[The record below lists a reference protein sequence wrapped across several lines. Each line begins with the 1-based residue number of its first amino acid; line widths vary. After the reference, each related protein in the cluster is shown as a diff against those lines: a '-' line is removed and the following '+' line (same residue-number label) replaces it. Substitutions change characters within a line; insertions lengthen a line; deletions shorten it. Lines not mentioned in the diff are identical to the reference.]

1 MEDRAYAETL
11 ALTRTAVAD
20 DRVVPAPLDPDAP
33 LEPGQL
39 LGRYIILERL
49 GAGGM
54 GVVYAAFDPG
64 LDRKVAI
71 KLLDRPESAP
81 EGDTHGPGAR
91 LRREAKALARL
102 AHPNVV
108 AVHDAGEVDG
118 RVYVAME
125 FVPGVTLRHYLA
137 ERRLHWRDVLAL
149 FVAAGRGLQAA
160 HAAGLVHR
168 DFKPENVLVGDDGR
182 VRVLDFGLARASEAE
197 ESGPH
202 GHVPKASDAS
212 AWASGLRE
220 RLLEASSARNPKIDV
235 TPPPWASGLRERL
248 LEAQGARNPKLG
260 VTPPPFDLREAP
272 PGAASMHTPDAVA
285 DTPPAWASGLRERL
299 PLEAS
304 GLRERLPPE
313 ASGAAFDIGSL
324 VSVDSRLTRVGALVG
339 TPAYMAPEQ
348 FMGLPTSPRSDQF
361 SFCVA
366 LWEAVHGVHPFGD
379 GGAMALLQAIS
390 RGKLRPVPRDRRT
403 PAWLPRTL
411 ARGLS
416 VDPRARWPD
425 VGALLDVLERR
436 ALRSRRA
443 RAAGVAGLALGLLLG
458 TGLWG
463 YARSGSQDEVC
474 RGGALALHGAWDP
487 TRRAQVHAALLATGR
502 AHARATADRVVA
514 TLDTWAVA
522 WLAGHADACR
532 ATHLRHEQSLALLEL
547 RMTCLDERRR
557 ELAAL
562 TDLLVRTGPDV
573 VDRAVQAAAA
583 LTPAQ
588 RCADPAVLTAPAALP
603 DDPAAPAQID
613 AVRQQVAGAKA
624 LLDAGRLQ
632 DGLARAEEAAA
643 AAARVGYPPLDAEAG
658 YILGLLQNRAKD
670 PRAAEATLTRAA
682 LAAVAGKLDELAARA
697 MVELIACVGVYQTAT
712 AEALRWSELAA
723 AMVQRLGPEG
733 HVLEAKRLGHT
744 GIVRQIR
751 GEFAAAR
758 ELHERALAL
767 LDRPERPDPPALIGT
782 LSNLGNTLGELG
794 LRAEAEASHRR
805 AVALAE
811 EFFGPDH
818 PQTAVLTGN
827 LAAALADPG
836 RDEDAAALHARTL
849 AIKERAFGPDHLS
862 VAATLRSIAQ
872 IRLRQGALGEAQAI
886 LRRALAI
893 RERMLGPTH
902 PELADLLHD
911 LGEVA
916 RRERRFAA
924 AQATFRR
931 ALAIAEPGGDGHPRV
946 QPLLLGLGR
955 TALDAGDP
963 AAAREPLRRALA
975 AEPKDH
981 APARPEVSAR
991 LRLALAEALWPEP
1004 PARAEAHALV
1014 EEARALLGPG
1024 DAFAPLRGEL
1034 DAWLSGHVLK

>member
-1 MEDRAYAETL
+1 MEDRAYADTL

-20 DRVVPAPLDPDAP
+20 DPVAPQPLDPDAP
-33 LEPGQL
+33 LERGQL
-39 LGRYIILERL
+39 LGRYIILERV

-64 LDRKVAI
+64 LDRKVAL
-71 KLLDRPESAP
+71 KLLGRPEGKREDDS
-81 EGDTHGPGAR
+81 HGPGAR

-108 AVHDAGEVDG
+108 GVHDAGEVDG

-137 ERRLHWRDVLAL
+137 EHKLPWRDVLAL

-182 VRVLDFGLARASEAE
+182 VRVLDFGLARTSELE
-197 ESGPH
+197 EPGPE
-202 GHVPKASDAS
+202 GHVPKASGDA
-212 AWASGLRE
+212 
-220 RLLEASSARNPKIDV
+220 
-235 TPPPWASGLRERL
+235 PPP
-248 LEAQGARNPKLG
+248 
-260 VTPPPFDLREAP
+260 
-272 PGAASMHTPDAVA
+272 
-285 DTPPAWASGLRERL
+285 WASGLRERL

-304 GLRERLPPE
+304 GLRERLPLEASGLRELLPE
-313 ASGAAFDIGSL
+313 ASGAHFDIGSL

-348 FMGLPTSPRSDQF
+348 FMGLPTSPRTDQF

-366 LWEAVHGVHPFGD
+366 LWEAVHGAHPFGD
-379 GGAMALLQAIS
+379 GGAVALLQAIS
-390 RGKLRPVPRDRRT
+390 RGKLRPIPRDKRT
-403 PAWLPRTL
+403 PAWLPRAL

-443 RAAGVAGLALGLLLG
+443 RRSGAAGLALGLLLG
-458 TGLWG
+458 AGVWG
-463 YARSGSQDEVC
+463 YAQSDGDDEVC
-474 RGGALALHGAWDP
+474 RGGALALAGAWDP
-487 TRRAQVHAALLATGR
+487 TRRAQVHTALLATGR

-514 TLDTWAVA
+514 TLDAWTAA
-522 WLAGHADACR
+522 WLAAHADACR
-532 ATHLRHEQSLALLEL
+532 ATHVRHEQSQGLLDL

-573 VDRAVQAAAA
+573 EGRAVQAAAA
-583 LTPAQ
+583 LTPVQ
-588 RCADPAVLTAPAALP
+588 RCSDPAALAAPAAPPADPAAL
-603 DDPAAPAQID
+603 AQIL
-613 AVRQQVAGAKA
+613 AVRQQLADAKA
-624 LLDAGRLQ
+624 LFDAGRLP

-643 AAARVGYPPLDAEAG
+643 TAALLDHPPLAAEAA
-658 YILGLLQNRAKD
+658 YILGLLQNRTRD
-670 PRAAEATLTRAA
+670 PRAAEVTLTRAA
-682 LAAVAGKLDELAARA
+682 LAAVAARLDELAARA
-697 MVELIACVGVYQTAT
+697 MVELIACVGVYQSGTD
-712 AEALRWSELAA
+712 EAVRWSELAG

-767 LDRPERPDPPALIGT
+767 LDRPERPDPQALIGT
-782 LSNLGNTLGELG
+782 LSNLGNTLTELG
-794 LRAEAEASHRR
+794 LHVEAEATHRR

-818 PQTAVLTGN
+818 PHTAMLTGN
-827 LAAALADPG
+827 LAAALTDTG
-836 RDEDAAALHARTL
+836 RDEEGAELHARAL
-849 AIKERAFGPDHLS
+849 AIKERALGPDHLS
-862 VAATLRSIAQ
+862 VAASLRHIAR

-893 RERMLGPTH
+893 RERTLGPTH

-911 LGEVA
+911 LGEAA

-924 AQATFRR
+924 AQALFRR
-931 ALAIAEPGGDGHPRV
+931 ALAIAEPRGDSHPQV
-946 QPLLLGLGR
+946 MPLLLGLGR

-963 AAAREPLRRALA
+963 RAAREPLRRALA

-981 APARPEVSAR
+981 APARPEVAAR
-991 LRLALAEALWPEP
+991 LRLHLAEALWPDP
-1004 PARAEAHALV
+1004 PARAEARALAT
-1014 EEARALLGPG
+1014 EARTLLGPG
-1024 DAFAPLRGEL
+1024 DGFAPLRREL
-1034 DAWLSGHVLK
+1034 DAWLSGHVL

>member
-1 MEDRAYAETL
+1 MEDRAYADTL

-20 DRVVPAPLDPDAP
+20 DPVAPQPLDPDAP
-33 LEPGQL
+33 LERGQL

-64 LDRKVAI
+64 LDRKVAL
-71 KLLDRPESAP
+71 KLLGRPEGKREDDS
-81 EGDTHGPGAR
+81 HGPGAR

-108 AVHDAGEVDG
+108 GVHDAGEVDG

-137 ERRLHWRDVLAL
+137 EHRLPWREVLAL

-182 VRVLDFGLARASEAE
+182 VRVLDFGLARTSELE
-197 ESGPH
+197 EPGPE
-202 GHVPKASDAS
+202 GHVQKASGD
-212 AWASGLRE
+212 
-220 RLLEASSARNPKIDV
+220 
-235 TPPPWASGLRERL
+235 
-248 LEAQGARNPKLG
+248 GA
-260 VTPPPFDLREAP
+260 
-272 PGAASMHTPDAVA
+272 
-285 DTPPAWASGLRERL
+285 PAW
-299 PLEAS
+299 AS

-313 ASGAAFDIGSL
+313 ASGARLPKLSLDTPPPWASGLRERLPEASSARHPKLGTDTPPPWSSGLRERLPEASGAHFDIGSL

-348 FMGLPTSPRSDQF
+348 FMGLPTSPRTDQF

-366 LWEAVHGVHPFGD
+366 LWEAVHGAHPFGD
-379 GGAMALLQAIS
+379 GGAVALLQAIS
-390 RGKLRPVPRDRRT
+390 RGKLRPIPRDRRT
-403 PAWLPRTL
+403 PAWLPRAL

-416 VDPRARWPD
+416 VDPRARWPN

-443 RAAGVAGLALGLLLG
+443 RAAGAAGLALGLLLG
-458 TGLWG
+458 AGVWG
-463 YARSGSQDEVC
+463 YAQSDRDDEVC
-474 RGGALALHGAWDP
+474 RGGALALAGAWDP
-487 TRRAQVHAALLATGR
+487 TRRAQVHAALLTTGR

-514 TLDTWAVA
+514 TLDAWTAA
-522 WLAGHADACR
+522 WLAAHADACR
-532 ATHLRHEQSLALLEL
+532 ATHVRHEQSQALLDL

-573 VDRAVQAAAA
+573 EGRAVQAAAA
-583 LTPAQ
+583 LTPVQ
-588 RCADPAVLTAPAALP
+588 RCSDPAALTAPAAP
-603 DDPAAPAQID
+603 PADPAALAQIH
-613 AVRQQVAGAKA
+613 AVRQQLADAKA
-624 LLDAGRLQ
+624 LLDAGRLP

-643 AAARVGYPPLDAEAG
+643 AAALLDHPPLAAEAA
-658 YILGLLQNRAKD
+658 YILGLLQNRTRD
-670 PRAAEATLTRAA
+670 PRAAEVTLTRAA
-682 LAAVAGKLDELAARA
+682 LAAVAARLDELAARA
-697 MVELIACVGVYQTAT
+697 MVELIACVGVYQSAT
-712 AEALRWSELAA
+712 DEAVRWSELAG

-767 LDRPERPDPPALIGT
+767 LDRPERPDPQALIGT
-782 LSNLGNTLGELG
+782 LSNLGNTLTELG
-794 LRAEAEASHRR
+794 LHADAEATHRR

-818 PQTAVLTGN
+818 PQAAMLTGN
-827 LAAALADPG
+827 LAAALTDTG
-836 RDEDAAALHARTL
+836 RDDEAAELHARAL
-849 AIKERAFGPDHLS
+849 AIKERALGPDHLS
-862 VAATLRSIAQ
+862 VAASLRHIAR
-872 IRLRQGALGEAQAI
+872 IRLRQNALGEAQAI

-893 RERMLGPTH
+893 RERTLGPTH

-916 RRERRFAA
+916 RRERRFPA
-924 AQATFRR
+924 AQALFRR
-931 ALAIAEPGGDGHPRV
+931 ALAIAEPRGDGHPQV
-946 QPLLLGLGR
+946 LPLLLGLGR

-963 AAAREPLRRALA
+963 GAAREPLRRALA

-981 APARPEVSAR
+981 APARPEVAAR
-991 LRLALAEALWPEP
+991 LRLHLAEALWPDP
-1004 PARAEAHALV
+1004 PARPEARALAT
-1014 EEARALLGPG
+1014 EARALLGPG
-1024 DAFAPLRGEL
+1024 DGFAPLRREL
-1034 DAWLSGHVLK
+1034 DAWLSGHVL

>member
-1 MEDRAYAETL
+1 MEDRAYASTL

-20 DRVVPAPLDPDAP
+20 DRPVAATHDIVDAP
-33 LEPGQL
+33 LERGQL
-39 LGRYIILERL
+39 LGRYIILEPL

-64 LDRKVAI
+64 LDRKVAL
-71 KLLDRPESAP
+71 KLLGRPEGAGADDS
-81 EGDTHGPGAR
+81 HGPGAR

-108 AVHDAGEVDG
+108 GVHDAGEVDG

-125 FVPGVTLRHYLA
+125 FVPGVTLRSYLA
-137 ERRLHWRDVLAL
+137 ERKLPWRDVLAL
-149 FVAAGRGLQAA
+149 FIAAGRGLQAA

-168 DFKPENVLVGDDGR
+168 DFKPDNVLVGEDGR
-182 VRVLDFGLARASEAE
+182 VRVLDFGLARASESE
-197 ESGPH
+197 GPCPE
-202 GHVPKASDAS
+202 GHASKDT
-212 AWASGLRE
+212 L
-220 RLLEASSARNPKIDV
+220 D

-248 LEAQGARNPKLG
+248 PE
-260 VTPPPFDLREAP
+260 VTGLRER
-272 PGAASMHTPDAVA
+272 A
-285 DTPPAWASGLRERL
+285 DASGLRDRL
-299 PLEAS
+299 S
-304 GLRERLPPE
+304 DISSLREHLAE
-313 ASGAAFDIGSL
+313 ASGAHLDLGSL

-366 LWEAVHGVHPFGD
+366 LWEAIHGMHPFGE
-379 GGAMALLQAIS
+379 GGAMALLQSIS
-390 RGKLRPVPRDRRT
+390 RGKLRAVPRDRRT
-403 PAWLPRTL
+403 PAWLPRAL

-425 VGALLDVLERR
+425 VGALLDALERR
-436 ALRSRRA
+436 ALRSRRV
-443 RAAGVAGLALGLLLG
+443 RATGAAGLALGLLLG
-458 TGLWG
+458 AGVWG
-463 YARSGSQDEVC
+463 YARSGGEDGVC
-474 RGGALALHGAWDP
+474 RGGAAALAGAWDP
-487 TRRAQVHAALLATGR
+487 GRRAQVHAALLATGR

-514 TLDTWAVA
+514 SLDAWAA
-522 WLAGHADACR
+522 TWLAGHADACR
-532 ATHLRHEQSLALLEL
+532 ATHVLQLQSSELLAL

-562 TDLLVRTGPDV
+562 TDLLVRTGPQV

-583 LTPAQ
+583 LTPVQ
-588 RCADPAVLTAPAALP
+588 RCADPAALTGPAALP
-603 DDPAAPAQID
+603 TDPAALAQLH
-613 AVRQQVAGAKA
+613 AARQQLADAKA
-624 LLDAGRLQ
+624 LFDAGRLP

-643 AAARVGYPPLDAEAG
+643 AAAGLDHPPLTAEAA
-658 YILGLLQNRAKD
+658 YVLGLLQNRTRD

-682 LAAVAGKLDELAARA
+682 LAAVAARLDELAARA
-697 MVELIACVGVYQTAT
+697 MVELIACVGVHQTAT
-712 AEALRWSELAA
+712 DEALRWSELAG

-751 GEFAAAR
+751 GEFVAAR
-758 ELHERALAL
+758 ELHEGALAL
-767 LDRPERPDPPALIGT
+767 LDRPDEPDPPALIGT
-782 LSNLGNTLGELG
+782 LSNLGNTLAELG
-794 LRAEAEASHRR
+794 LRADAEAHHRR

-811 EFFGPDH
+811 QFFGPEH
-818 PQTAVLTGN
+818 PQTANVTGN
-827 LAAALADPG
+827 FAAVLGDSG
-836 RDEDAAALHARTL
+836 RDDEATALHARTL
-849 AIKERAFGPDHLS
+849 AIKERTLGPDHLS
-862 VAATLRSIAQ
+862 VAATLRNIAQ
-872 IRLRQGALGEAQAI
+872 IRLRQQSLGEVQAI

-893 RERMLGPTH
+893 RERTLGPNH
-902 PELADLLHD
+902 PEVADLLHD

-924 AQATFRR
+924 AQALLRR
-931 ALAIAEPGGDGHPRV
+931 ALAIAEPSGDAHPLV
-946 QPLLLGLGR
+946 QPLLLALGR

-991 LRLALAEALWPEP
+991 LRLALAEALWPDP
-1004 PARAEAHALV
+1004 AARAEARARV
-1014 EEARALLGPG
+1014 EEAQALLGDG
-1024 DAFAPLRGEL
+1024 FTPLRQEL
-1034 DAWLSGHVLK
+1034 DTWLSGHVL